1 VHYVVRAPTGHVTKS
16 ALGGLAA
23 TCQENRARI
32 RVWTCTRYVGVF
44 LIDAQ
49 SKADEYWDKL
59 MW

>member
-1 VHYVVRAPTGHVTKS
+1 VHYVVRAPTGHVATS

-32 RVWTCTRYVGVF
+32 RVWTCTRYVGLF

-49 SKADEYWDKL
+49 SKADWML
-59 MW
+59 G